1 MRTLLFEGVITALSS
16 ITHNGGER
24 NGTVTQLR
32 REKFISP
39 TGEVHEVPIISG
51 NAIRGILRDKGMF
64 DLCMKLGYGVNE
76 ETGEIKGL
84 PKQAFY
90 FLFSGGALVSNGASA
105 LDVGYFRELKKL
117 IPLVSIF
124 GGAMGNSIMPGKL
137 KIGKMIPICE
147 ETKHLIPNRFV
158 EGKSFSTIWDYCQVE
173 MFTRRDDAKN
183 DKYLPLIKGKTQLT
197 QGGLIGD
204 TAPAVAK
211 EEKKEVPQQ
220 MMYNVETLAAGTQ
233 FFLDITLEDVD
244 DIEFESFLNALLVFS
259 RTPYLGGK
267 SATGHGKI
275 QMKFNDW
282 IEIDSRVKPEGNAVD
297 VKLGE
302 KYRKHVEDNA
312 KEIRKLLEQIG

>member
-1 MRTLLFEGVITALSS
+1 MRTLLFEGLVTAQSS

-51 NAIRGILRDKGMF
+51 NSIRGILRDKGMF
-64 DLCMKLGYGVNE
+64 DLCRKLGYGVNE

-117 IPLVSIF
+117 IPLVSVF

-137 KIGKMIPICE
+137 KIGK
-147 ETKHLIPNRFV
+147 LIPLCQETQHVIPKAFL
-158 EGKSFSTIWDYCQVE
+158 EGKSFSTVWDYCQVE
-173 MFTRRDDAKN
+173 MYTRRDDAKN
-183 DKYLPLIKGKTQLT
+183 DKYLPLIKSKSQITQA
-197 QGGLIGD
+197 GIIGSE
-204 TAPAVAK
+204 APA
-211 EEKKEVPQQ
+211 KEVKEAPQQ
-220 MMYNVETLAAGTQ
+220 MMYNIETICAGTQ
-233 FFLDITLEDVD
+233 FFLDITLEDAD
-244 DIEFESFLNALLVFS
+244 DIEFEAFLNALLVFS
-259 RTPYLGGK
+259 RTPYIGGK
-267 SATGHGKI
+267 SAVGHGKI

-282 IEIDSRVKPEGNAVD
+282 IEIDSRTKPEGNAVD

-312 KEIRKLLEQIG
+312 KEIRKMLEEIG